1 MSKDIFLSRAKLMSE
16 AERCLYC
23 KEKPC
28 KEACPVDCSP
38 ADFIMAVKKGE
49 KSDFKKAAKI
59 IMGSNPLG
67 GVCGAVCPDWF
78 CVKACS
84 RKLFD
89 KPIEIPAVQATIIQN
104 AREMGVMPEFE
115 KPVSNGKKV
124 AVIGAGAAG
133 LCSAAALAQLGY
145 RVDVFEKDS
154 QKGGVARIIPDER
167 LPKKV
172 LESDIDFVKKLGDIK
187 FINREVKS
195 PRSLLESYD
204 AVIVAAGVANQ
215 IKLNIKNEERGIEG
229 LQFLRSLGKLKL
241 KGKKVAV
248 VGGGAVAADCAMQ
261 ALNFGA
267 ERAEIFTRKNIG
279 DIQLPKKELQ
289 DILYR
294 GININARSRITE
306 IVLKSGRIAG
316 IKIVRLDDESMD
328 IKDSKQMRS
337 DFDIVV
343 LAIKNIPVF
352 HEEKT
357 PGLFYAGDVKNGAS
371 TVVECAASGK
381 NAALEVDAFIRGEK
395 IKIEKNTKSRHV
407 LKGRNMLPVSLQTDF
422 FGIKMS
428 SPFLI
433 SAAPHS
439 DGYEQVKMAYE
450 AGWPGVIMKTAFDG
464 IPIHIPGE
472 YMFRFDDSTYG
483 NSDNVSGHPLD
494 RVCEEIRKLRA
505 EFPDRLTGASTG
517 GPVTGNDEFDRKGWQ
532 NNTLKLEKA
541 GAMVIEYSLSCPQG
555 GDGTKGDIVSQD
567 PELSAKIIDWVMQ
580 VSNPEI
586 PKLFKLTGAVTSI
599 YQIVDAIK
607 KVYDRYPGKKAGI
620 TLANSF
626 PALAFRKSTDPR
638 RKWDEGVVI
647 GMSGEGVAPISNLT
661 ISKVSKI
668 DIVISGNGGPMDYK
682 EAAHFL
688 AMGAST
694 VQFCTIVMK
703 YGYGIIN
710 ELEWGLSH
718 MLEEKGLK
726 SVKELIGIARPSI
739 VTGFMELSA
748 EKKIPQV
755 DKNLCAHCGNCAY
768 CGYLAVSLDAK
779 GIPHFDPSRCVGCSI
794 CAQKCFTGALSMRK
808 RTAVEAAALKE

>member
-1 MSKDIFLSRAKLMSE
+1 MSKNIFLSKAKLMSE

-89 KPIEIPAVQATIIQN
+89 NPIEIPAVQASIIQN
-104 AREMGVMPEFE
+104 AKEMGVMPEFE
-115 KPVSNGKKV
+115 KPVPNGKKA

-154 QKGGVARIIPDER
+154 KKGGVARIIPDER

-172 LESDIDFVKKLGDIK
+172 LDSDIDFIKKLGDIK
-187 FINREVKS
+187 FVKREIKS
-195 PRSLLESYD
+195 PRLLLDSYD
-204 AVIVAAGVANQ
+204 AVIVSAGVASQ
-215 IKLNIKNEERGIEG
+215 IKLNIKNEEKGIEG

-267 ERAEIFTRKNIG
+267 ARAEIFTRKNIG

-306 IVLKSGRIAG
+306 IAVKSGRIAG
-316 IKIVRLDDESMD
+316 IKIVRLDDKSMD
-328 IKDSKQMRS
+328 IKGSQQLRS

-352 HEEKT
+352 QEEKV

-381 NAALEVDAFIRGEK
+381 NAALEADAFIRGEK
-395 IKIEKNTKSRHV
+395 MKIEKNVKSRHV
-407 LKGRNMLPVSLQTDF
+407 LKGRNMLPVSLETDF

-439 DGYEQVKMAYE
+439 DGYEQVKKAYE

-464 IPIHIPGE
+464 VPIHIPGE

-494 RVCEEIRKLRA
+494 RVCGEIKKLRA

-517 GPVTGNDEFDRKGWQ
+517 GPVTGNDDFDRKGWQ
-532 NNTLKLEKA
+532 SNTLKLEKA

-567 PELSAKIIDWVMQ
+567 PELSARIIDWVMQ

-626 PALAFRKSTDPR
+626 PALAFRKSNDPR

-694 VQFCTIVMK
+694 VQFCTIAMK

-739 VTGFMELSA
+739 VTGFMDLSA

-768 CGYLAVSLDAK
+768 CGYLAVSIDAK
-779 GIPHFDPSRCVGCSI
+779 GIPHFDPSKCVGCSI

-808 RTAVEAAALKE
+808 RTAAEAAALKE

>member
-1 MSKDIFLSRAKLMSE
+1 MSKNIFLSKAKLMSE

-89 KPIEIPAVQATIIQN
+89 NPIEIPAVQASIIQN
-104 AREMGVMPEFE
+104 AKEMGVMPEFE
-115 KPVSNGKKV
+115 KPVPNGRKA

-154 QKGGVARIIPDER
+154 KKGGVARIIPDER

-172 LESDIDFVKKLGDIK
+172 LDSDIDFIKKLGDIK
-187 FINREVKS
+187 FVKREIKS
-195 PRSLLESYD
+195 PRLLLDSYD
-204 AVIVAAGVANQ
+204 AVIVSAGVASQ
-215 IKLNIKNEERGIEG
+215 IKLNIKNEEKGIEG

-267 ERAEIFTRKNIG
+267 ARAEIFTRKNIG

-306 IVLKSGRIAG
+306 IAVKSGRIAG
-316 IKIVRLDDESMD
+316 IKIVRLDDKSMD
-328 IKDSKQMRS
+328 IKGSQQLRS

-352 HEEKT
+352 QEEKV

-381 NAALEVDAFIRGEK
+381 NAALEADAFIRGEK
-395 IKIEKNTKSRHV
+395 MKIEKNVKSRHV
-407 LKGRNMLPVSLQTDF
+407 LKGRNMLPVSLETDF

-439 DGYEQVKMAYE
+439 DGYEQVKKAYE

-464 IPIHIPGE
+464 VPIHIPGE

-494 RVCEEIRKLRA
+494 RVCGEIKKLRA

-517 GPVTGNDEFDRKGWQ
+517 GPVTGNDDFDRKGWQ
-532 NNTLKLEKA
+532 SNTIKLEKA

-567 PELSAKIIDWVMQ
+567 PELSARIIDWVMQ

-626 PALAFRKSTDPR
+626 PALAFRKSNDPR

-694 VQFCTIVMK
+694 VQFCTIAMK

-739 VTGFMELSA
+739 VTGFMDLSA

-768 CGYLAVSLDAK
+768 CGYLAVSIDAK
-779 GIPHFDPSRCVGCSI
+779 GIPHFDPSKCVGCSI

-808 RTAVEAAALKE
+808 RTAAEAAALKE